1 MSTPWLRGFLTP
13 GVVWLVLH
21 PKFPH
26 THIPKCIPG
35 FPVLVSLQ
43 LMFVRIIN

>member
-21 PKFPH
+21 PKSP
-26 THIPKCIPG
+26 TPTSQST
-35 FPVLVSLQ
+35 SLAFRCWF
-43 LMFVRIIN
+43 LFS